1 MRVGAAL
8 ERLAL
13 YQALLSGRII
23 LLCSFLLHVF
33 CQLNQVEITVDIGQV
48 LNDLRRINHYL
59 YILLTSF
66 VTLMLFLLFIK
77 GTTNHLILLSRTFA
91 CDRPD
96 MVSETLRQVFIVV
109 IIVYLVVICLASTI
123 L

>member
-66 VTLMLFLLFIK
+66 VTLMLLLLIK
-77 GTTNHLILLSRTFA
+77 GTTNHLVLLSRTFA

-109 IIVYLVVICLASTI
+109 IIVDLVVICLANTI